1 MRGEDREDPSL
12 RQDDREDETT
22 LVVILSG
29 AKDPPRFPGPR
40 KHRDREDP
48 SLRQDDREGES
59 ATVPP
64 TPTRT
69 RKASIMDISLS
80 QIKGIGPKRREAFE
94 AAGIRTVR
102 ELVMFLPK
110 EYHDLT
116 APVPLSALKPG
127 DAAAVRV
134 RVAGEVM
141 ERRAKRLL
149 ITKVF
154 VADDTDV
161 IQVVW
166 FNQPWLKKQLTPGRE
181 LLLYGKAEFRQGVLT
196 LASPTIER
204 ENGIIPVYRSIGR
217 MPQKELR
224 KDVEA
229 ALKVCEGQWPEELP
243 ESLRRRHSLC
253 ERNFAMRNA
262 HFPDSHEAL
271 EAARRRIAFEE
282 LLLYQVALRLF
293 RDTGRQGVAID
304 FKDEALEA
312 FWRQLPFAPTG
323 AQRRVLEEVAS
334 DLRASR
340 AMARMVQ
347 GDVGS
352 GKTAIAFAA
361 IALSHAGG
369 WQSALMAPT
378 EVLARQHYEAALRL
392 LAPLG
397 IRPGL
402 LVGSLTPKQ
411 HRLAH
416 EAIANGEWDLAIG
429 THALITEGVEYSR
442 LGLVV
447 TDEQHR
453 FGVRQRTLL
462 SQKGD
467 APNVLVMSATPIPR
481 SLSLILYGD
490 LDISIVDEL
499 PPGRRPVT
507 TRIVTESKR
516 EAMYGFLRREVQKGR
531 QVYVVCPLVEESEA
545 VEALPA
551 EAVYEDLRTK
561 HLPDLRIRLVHG
573 RMKPVEKE
581 EALQAFRSGEADV
594 LVSTTVIEVG
604 VNVPN
609 ATIMVIEN
617 AERFG
622 LAQIHQ
628 LRGRVG
634 RGAYESWCFLMAEPN
649 ERLRFLT
656 TTTDGFKIARKD
668 MELRGPGELF
678 GTRQSGSIANGIGSL
693 AGDTELLKLTHD
705 EASRL
710 MADPEGEESRA
721 VIALA
726 KERFA
731 EKWQN
736 VAVN

>member
-1 MRGEDREDPSL
+1 
-12 RQDDREDETT
+12 
-22 LVVILSG
+22 
-29 AKDPPRFPGPR
+29 
-40 KHRDREDP
+40 
-48 SLRQDDREGES
+48 
-59 ATVPP
+59 
-64 TPTRT
+64 
-69 RKASIMDISLS
+69 MDISLS
-80 QIKGIGPKRREAFE
+80 QIRGIGPARVKAFE
-94 AAGIRTVR
+94 NAGIRTVR

-110 EYHDLT
+110 EYRDLSNT
-116 APVPLSALKPG
+116 VPLALLKPG
-127 DAAAVRV
+127 EPAAVRV
-134 RVAGEVM
+134 RVAGEVS

-149 ITKVF
+149 ITKLYVT
-154 VADDTDV
+154 DDTDT
-161 IQVVW
+161 IQVIW
-166 FNQPWLKKQLTPGRE
+166 YNQPWLKKQMAPGRE
-181 LLLYGKAEFRQGVLT
+181 LLLYGKAEHRQGYLSLV
-196 LASPTIER
+196 SPSIEQ
-204 ENGIIPVYRSIGR
+204 GQGLIPVYRSIPGI
-217 MPQKELR
+217 PAKALR
-224 KDVEA
+224 QSVEA
-229 ALKVCEGQWPEELP
+229 ALKLCEGQWPDELP
-243 ESLRRRHSLC
+243 EALRRRHGLC

-262 HFPDSHEAL
+262 HFPDSPEAL

-293 RDTGRQGVAID
+293 RSTGQRGVRID
-304 FKDEALEA
+304 FEEDALAA
-312 FWRQLPFAPTG
+312 FWDRLPFAPTG
-323 AQRRVLEEVAS
+323 AQRRVLNEVAA
-334 DLRASR
+334 DLRSPR

-361 IALSHAGG
+361 MSLAHAGG

-378 EVLARQHYEAALRL
+378 EVLARQHYDAAVKL
-392 LAPLG
+392 LEPIGMKA
-397 IRPGL
+397 GL
-402 LVGSLTPKQ
+402 LVGSLTQKQ

-416 EAIANGEWDLAIG
+416 EAIASGEWDVAIG
-429 THALITEGVEYSR
+429 THALITEGVEYKR

-462 SQKGD
+462 SEKGD

-481 SLSLILYGD
+481 TLSLILYGD

-499 PPGRRPVT
+499 PPGRTPVA
-507 TRIVTESKR
+507 TRIVPEAKR
-516 EAMYGFLRREVQKGR
+516 EGLYGFLRQEVGKGR
-531 QVYVVCPLVEESEA
+531 QVYFVCPLVEESEA

-551 EAVYEDLRTK
+551 EAVYEDLRTNR
-561 HLPDLRIRLVHG
+561 LPDLRVELVHG
-573 RMKPVEKE
+573 KMKPADKDA
-581 EALQAFRSGEADV
+581 ALERFRRGEADV

-609 ATIMVIEN
+609 ATVMVIEN

-622 LAQIHQ
+622 LAQLHQ

-649 ERLRFLT
+649 PRLKFLAS
-656 TTTDGFKIARKD
+656 TTDGFKIAQKD

-678 GTRQSGSIANGIGSL
+678 GTRQSGTLTAGIGTL

-705 EASRL
+705 EARAL
-710 MADPEGEESRA
+710 MASPDAPDARA

-726 KERFA
+726 RERFA
-731 EKWQN
+731 DRLKD